1 MYSITRYA
9 ASFAFIAALG
19 LPNITLAYT
28 LKLTDYGN
36 PIRWRGNKV
45 ALRVD
50 PKLEQ
55 AMGKDVRSAAIMATE
70 AWRGFADVPDVNIE
84 DGNPPE
90 YNANR
95 RGNAIYYLDKW
106 PFESNQLAVT
116 LVTYRQTGEVIG
128 VDVLVNGSK
137 NFTVLPS
144 ENPDSG
150 QTQDYDLAAVLT
162 HEMGH
167 VLGLGESYDHP
178 DATMWPQIRTGEYK
192 QRTLDDDDQEGVI
205 AAYAAPIADS
215 QFGCSV
221 GRLGGSEGGLT
232 APLALAGLALLVSRG
247 MRRRSRGC

>member
-1 MYSITRYA
+1 MYSIRSCA
-9 ASFAFIAALG
+9 ASLAFIAALA
-19 LPNITLAYT
+19 LPNVTFAYT

-55 AMGKDVRSAAIMATE
+55 AMGREVRAAAVMASE
-70 AWRGFADVPDVNIE
+70 AWRGFSDVPDVTIE
-84 DGNPPE
+84 TGAPPE
-90 YNANR
+90 YNPNR
-95 RGNAIYYLDKW
+95 RGNAIYYLEKW

-137 NFTVLPS
+137 NFKLYS
-144 ENPDSG
+144 EGEPASHSE
-150 QTQDYDLAAVLT
+150 QYDIAAVLT

-178 DATMWPQIRTGEYK
+178 EATMWPQIRTGEFT
-192 QRTLDDDDQEGVI
+192 QRSLADDDQEGVI
-205 AAYAAPIADS
+205 AAYAVPIADS
-215 QFGCSV
+215 EFGCSV
-221 GRLGGSEGGLT
+221 GGSGHSQSGNV
-232 APLALAGLALLVSRG
+232 APIMLAGLALVCARL
-247 MRRRSRGC
+247 RRRARS

>member
-1 MYSITRYA
+1 MYSLSRTA
-9 ASFAFIAALG
+9 ACLAFIAALA
-19 LPNITLAYT
+19 LPNVTFAYT

-55 AMGKDVRSAAIMATE
+55 AMGTEVRAAAVMASE
-70 AWRGFADVPDVNIE
+70 AWRGFADVPDVTIE
-84 DGNPPE
+84 AGSPPE

-95 RGNAIYYLDKW
+95 RGNAIYYLEKW

-137 NFTVLPS
+137 HFKLYP
-144 ENPDSG
+144 EGD
-150 QTQDYDLAAVLT
+150 QTNSQGEQYDLAAVLT
-162 HEMGH
+162 HEIGH

-178 DATMWPQIRTGEYK
+178 EATMWPQIRTGEFT
-192 QRTLDDDDQEGVI
+192 QRTLADDDQDGVI

-215 QFGCSV
+215 EFGCSV
-221 GRLGGSEGGLT
+221 GKPGRSQSSTL
-232 APLALAGLALLVSRG
+232 APIALAGLLLVAARL
-247 MRRRSRGC
+247 RRRTRARA